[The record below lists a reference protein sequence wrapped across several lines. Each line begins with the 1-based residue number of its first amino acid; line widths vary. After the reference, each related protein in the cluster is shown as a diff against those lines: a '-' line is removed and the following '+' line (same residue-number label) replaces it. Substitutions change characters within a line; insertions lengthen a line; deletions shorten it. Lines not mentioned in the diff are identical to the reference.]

1 MWVAVAP
8 AARAPPHEI
17 DNRSSWLEKGLI
29 QIKTFFFFLPTSLI
43 RGFPVTVD
51 LTPHSQRALGL
62 LFFLPAC
69 ASLLPPPSSPLR
81 PAQPE
86 LKTVL
91 LRHMTLGPD
100 PGLLFQAVYP
110 DLGNLGESP

>member
-1 MWVAVAP
+1 M
-8 AARAPPHEI
+8 
-17 DNRSSWLEKGLI
+17 
-29 QIKTFFFFLPTSLI
+29 
-43 RGFPVTVD
+43 D

-69 ASLLPPPSSPLR
+69 ASLLLSPPPGTARAEDGAAGNDPC
-81 PAQPE
+81 A
-86 LKTVL
+86 V
-91 LRHMTLGPD
+91 LRHMTLGPG

>member
-1 MWVAVAP
+1 MAFRPKFLTLKAKKEAVWN
-8 AARAPPHEI
+8 PP
-17 DNRSSWLEKGLI
+17 
-29 QIKTFFFFLPTSLI
+29 LPC
-43 RGFPVTVD
+43 RPD
-51 LTPHSQRALGL
+51 P
-62 LFFLPAC
+62 
-69 ASLLPPPSSPLR
+69 SLLPPPSSSLR